1 MPGGGGDAAGKAV
14 PVIMFRAVS
23 DEDPAWALRAVRL
36 LAAAALGAV
45 LLGLI
50 AFEWRQASVAAA
62 LETAVPRPGC
72 PLKAAGTVL
81 IPRRACSR

>member
-1 MPGGGGDAAGKAV
+1 M
-14 PVIMFRAVS
+14 PVITFRAKS

-50 AFEWRQASVAAA
+50 VFEWSQASVAGPI
-62 LETAVPRPGC
+62 ETALVEARQAR
-72 PLKAAGTVL
+72 KAAATAL